1 MSTDRVELPAVTPT
15 DTAQQH
21 VSLLLIA
28 DALRN
33 ADSVIAEQE
42 ATINKLSQQLQ
53 QLQNNRIA
61 TIAQKNV
68 LTSLQERIVELENSS
83 KPQQ

>member
-1 MSTDRVELPAVTPT
+1 MSTDRVELPAVTPV
-15 DTAQQH
+15 DTEKQH

-33 ADSVIAEQE
+33 ADSVISEQE
-42 ATINKLSQQLQ
+42 TAITKLSQQLQ

-61 TIAQKNV
+61 TVAQKNV
-68 LTSLQERIVELENSS
+68 LTSLQERILEIENTN
-83 KPQQ
+83 KTQ